1 MDWDEYI
8 KWGKKAV
15 VWGSEYRKNLR
26 NYPVRSQN
34 KPGETFNSIPSNPP
48 ENPESIDQI
57 FDDFKKIILPGVTH
71 WQHPRFFAY
80 FPANAAPASVFAEIL
95 TNTMGLQC
103 MLWQTSPSA
112 TELEEKVIEWLRIS
126 LDIPKGFGGIIQDT
140 ASSATLTAILT
151 MREKALNWK
160 GNKVGLSGQGKLR
173 IYASTE
179 NHSSLDKAIW
189 FSGIG
194 EDNLVRVPVWGAYR
208 SMDPVAL
215 SDAIHNDRKKG
226 FIPAGIV

>member
-1 MDWDEYI
+1 
-8 KWGKKAV
+8 
-15 VWGSEYRKNLR
+15 
-26 NYPVRSQN
+26 
-34 KPGETFNSIPSNPP
+34 
-48 ENPESIDQI
+48 
-57 FDDFKKIILPGVTH
+57 
-71 WQHPRFFAY
+71 
-80 FPANAAPASVFAEIL
+80 
-95 TNTMGLQC
+95 

-126 LDIPKGFGGIIQDT
+126 LDIPEGFGGIIQDT

-189 FSGIG
+189 FSGMAKI
-194 EDNLVRVPVWGAYR
+194 
-208 SMDPVAL
+208 
-215 SDAIHNDRKKG
+215 I
-226 FIPAGIV
+226 